1 MPGEDITWTLQAP
14 VAGVSIDAVTGN
26 VTIANADTTGAGSF
40 TVIATSTTDGDV
52 SGTLEVILSVPDVPL
67 VVTQVTMTGTQTIPI
82 PESGQSAVTENY
94 TATILDQFGNAMPG
108 EDITWTLQ
116 APVAGVSIDA
126 VTGNVT
132 IANADTTGA
141 GSFTVIATSTTNG
154 DVSGT
159 LEVIL
164 SDIPIDVPV
173 PEFPTMMIPVFLV
186 GSLLVATRV
195 LKKE

>member
-1 MPGEDITWTLQAP
+1 
-14 VAGVSIDAVTGN
+14 
-26 VTIANADTTGAGSF
+26 
-40 TVIATSTTDGDV
+40 
-52 SGTLEVILSVPDVPL
+52 
-67 VVTQVTMTGTQTIPI
+67 
-82 PESGQSAVTENY
+82 
-94 TATILDQFGNAMPG
+94 MPG